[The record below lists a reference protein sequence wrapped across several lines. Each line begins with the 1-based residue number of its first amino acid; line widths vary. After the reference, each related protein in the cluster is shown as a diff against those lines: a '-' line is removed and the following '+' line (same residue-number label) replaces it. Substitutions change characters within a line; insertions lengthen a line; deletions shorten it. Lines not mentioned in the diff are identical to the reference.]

1 MLFMKITDA
10 MRVLDVSRTTMMEW
24 LDSGDVFPGARK
36 LNDSQTAPW
45 FIPADEVESKRQEL
59 INDLERKIE
68 KISVPA
74 ESRFD
79 IDLVPG

>member
-1 MLFMKITDA
+1 MNVKDA

-36 LNDSQTAPW
+36 LSDSKTAPW
-45 FIPADEVESKRQEL
+45 YIPADEVEKKRLEL
-59 INDLERKIE
+59 IADLERSIE

-79 IDLVPG
+79 VDLVPG